1 MQSAAKS
8 TTQSI
13 RAIYRACK
21 LDAAVPPYDNV
32 TLKIFYEGQIDD
44 SDETRNAGLVPPVP
58 RSEPCPVVLF
68 LPGINVGP
76 ESYAWLAERCA
87 AAGMIAVTYSHIAEE
102 MPGYISLTPGLDISA
117 LTPGEYG
124 TRPSATALAA
134 ILATLAELNAD
145 GLLQGMMA
153 LEQVVLAGHSAGGSV
168 ALFNANRDWFPQ
180 VCGAAAYGAH
190 AAASKVLGYDDDAV
204 LMLPDSVPLLMMAG
218 ARDGVIASSAHR
230 YGDDEA
236 DPLARIR
243 DSFERGIV
251 SDRGD
256 CFLVEIDGANH
267 FSFAYPLS
275 ETTGRSYL
283 DWPEEADNNEI
294 RQCIADTLIE
304 FISAATNSAPD
315 NMDQVAEHTLVTAM
329 RRR

>member
-1 MQSAAKS
+1 MQSAES
-8 TTQSI
+8 SV

-21 LDAAVPPYDNV
+21 LDAAAPPYDNV
-32 TLKIFYEGQIDD
+32 TLKIFYAGLIDD

-58 RSEPCPVVLF
+58 RDAACPVVIF

-76 ESYAWLAERCA
+76 ESYAWIAERCA

-124 TRPSATALAA
+124 TRPSATALDA
-134 ILATLAELNAD
+134 ILTTLADINAD
-145 GLLQGMMA
+145 GLLQGL
-153 LEQVVLAGHSAGGSV
+153 LELDQVVLAGHSAGGSV
-168 ALFNANRDWFPQ
+168 ALFNANRDWYPQ

-190 AAASKVLGYDDDAV
+190 AAASKVLGYDDDAI

-218 ARDGVIASSAHR
+218 TRDGVIASSAHR

-243 DSFERGIV
+243 DSFERGIA

-256 CFLVEIDGANH
+256 CFLVEIEGANH

-283 DWPEEADNNEI
+283 DWPEEADNSEI
-294 RQCIADTLIE
+294 RHCIADTLIE
-304 FISAATNSAPD
+304 FISAATDPTRD
-315 NMDQVAEHTLVTAM
+315 NMDQVAEHTLVASM